1 MLTGSHDDC
10 SRRVSK
16 FRTTHLSTALRSQAP
31 ESIQRPHAL
40 LVASY
45 TLMWQGHDIRWI
57 EEYVANLFQ
66 PIVVINLTDINRKA
80 DPFDQETGE
89 GKASIFVIWS
99 VILARSRYF
108 FRRLSGSKP
117 ISMLLTISVQSHAN
131 VRTWCAKQIG
141 IEGRN
146 MLAKLNYDLDDR

>member
-1 MLTGSHDDC
+1 MWTRPRQCWQAHTMTVHVGYQSSELRICQPLSVPRHPNPFNDRTLYSL
-10 SRRVSK
+10 RRTRWCDK
-16 FRTTHLSTALRSQAP
+16 
-31 ESIQRPHAL
+31 E
-40 LVASY
+40 
-45 TLMWQGHDIRWI
+45 HDIRWI

-80 DPFDQETGE
+80 DPFDQETAKGRP
-89 GKASIFVIWS
+89 AYLLIWS

-131 VRTWCAKQIG
+131 VRTMMCKN
-141 IEGRN
+141 RSV
-146 MLAKLNYDLDDR
+146 